1 MTSQYWPIDGPM
13 SVTLTRLW
21 DSIEATLPVES
32 REQSLC
38 EPTRSRVF
46 VDIAACCVDQRR
58 KIMDCKNCNQ
68 IKMIIDTLNTQRAE
82 QRIYVTGVWLLA
94 LRRSPIS
101 HRVLHYLAL
110 LAEGRAN
117 KYLEVYFWGDVVINQ
132 YVHLHTI
139 MSMTCI
145 DFYIVSIP
153 VSYMLLHTHT
163 LFILSQILSQDSK
176 CDMFWCL
183 LVF

>member
-1 MTSQYWPIDGPM
+1 MTSQYWPIDEPM
-13 SVTLTRLW
+13 SVTLPRLW

-58 KIMDCKNCNQ
+58 KIKDCKNCNQ

-132 YVHLHTI
+132 YCAFTHNHVNDMHR
-139 MSMTCI
+139 
-145 DFYIVSIP
+145 
-153 VSYMLLHTHT
+153 LLHSVH
-163 LFILSQILSQDSK
+163 S
-176 CDMFWCL
+176 CL
-183 LVF
+183 LHVVTYSLIIYFISNFISGFKMWHVLVC